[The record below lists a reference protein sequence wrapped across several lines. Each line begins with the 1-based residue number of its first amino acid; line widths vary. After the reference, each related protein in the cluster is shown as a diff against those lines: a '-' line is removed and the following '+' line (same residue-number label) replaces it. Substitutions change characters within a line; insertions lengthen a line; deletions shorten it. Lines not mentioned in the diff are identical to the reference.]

1 MNLNHEKLKL
11 SLVGGA
17 IAMTA
22 LIASAQAL
30 QPAKLPVEQQQ
41 PVVIS
46 SPKYIVNAL
55 DLGTYNDCFHD
66 CHADVLTQDDKY
78 VVSVNFD
85 YSAHK
90 ELGIEIQ
97 RLEPEY
103 IGDEYAEIN
112 AHLGRDEIHKIN
124 TALESAIQEKLG
136 G

>member
-1 MNLNHEKLKL
+1 MNLNHEKFKL

-22 LIASAQAL
+22 LLASAQVL
-30 QPAKLPVEQQQ
+30 QPAKLSVEQQK
-41 PVVIS
+41 PIVIS
-46 SPKYIVNAL
+46 SPKYIVNEL
-55 DLGTYNDCFHD
+55 DLGTYNDCFYD
-66 CHADVLTQDDKY
+66 CHADLLTQDDKY

-103 IGDEYAEIN
+103 VGDEYQKVN
-112 AHLGRDEIHKIN
+112 AHLNRDEIHKIN